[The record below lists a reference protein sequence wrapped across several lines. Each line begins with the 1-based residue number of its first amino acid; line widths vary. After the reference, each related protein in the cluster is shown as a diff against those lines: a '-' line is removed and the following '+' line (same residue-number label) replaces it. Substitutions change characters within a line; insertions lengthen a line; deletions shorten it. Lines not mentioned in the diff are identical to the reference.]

1 MHVSLFWGGLDGLKK
16 KMDRSRRLK
25 HMRRE
30 KFATNEEESRRS
42 GQERKKVHEAGP
54 EQKEGKK

>member
-1 MHVSLFWGGLDGLKK
+1 MCHFSGGGLDGLK

-25 HMRRE
+25 RMHRE
-30 KFATNEEESRRS
+30 QFATNEEESRRS